1 MGEGAFCQ
9 KSWSQSVLPPL
20 AAMGFQKPKQALGDP
35 KEELPGTGTG
45 LGSLLRV
52 KILKRNVE
60 AGLVSAVDLV
70 LWEGL

>member
-20 AAMGFQKPKQALGDP
+20 AAMGFQRPKQAPGDP
-35 KEELPGTGTG
+35 KEELPWGTG

-52 KILKRNVE
+52 KRNAE